1 MEDIKILK
9 ENVKEAFK
17 DGDNFDFSDT
27 HLNEII
33 DSINYLIGK
42 PDLYE
47 KLEEF
52 KNKNYPDFQLAC
64 YFLPDEYLEYYY
76 NHEYGDYLTES
87 TNIKILKAK
96 EFPLAKSL
104 QEMKPFQENL
114 FLEVVEKHMHNS
126 NVPTVSKQY

>member
-1 MEDIKILK
+1 MEDIEILK

-33 DSINYLIGK
+33 DSINSLVGK
-42 PDLYE
+42 PELYE

-87 TNIKILKAK
+87 TNIKSKRI
-96 EFPLAKSL
+96 
-104 QEMKPFQENL
+104 PF
-114 FLEVVEKHMHNS
+114 
-126 NVPTVSKQY
+126 SKIITRDEAISGKFIFRSSRKTHA

>member
-1 MEDIKILK
+1 MLK
-9 ENVKEAFK
+9 EQ
-17 DGDNFDFSDT
+17 
-27 HLNEII
+27 IW
-33 DSINYLIGK
+33 INLIGK

-47 KLEEF
+47 KLEEL

-104 QEMKPFQENL
+104 QEMKPFQENS
-114 FLEVVEKHMHNS
+114 FLEVVKKHMHNS
-126 NVPTVSKQY
+126 NKS

>member
-33 DSINYLIGK
+33 DSINSLIGK

-104 QEMKPFQENL
+104 QEMKSFQENS
-114 FLEVVEKHMHNS
+114 FLEVV
-126 NVPTVSKQY
+126 